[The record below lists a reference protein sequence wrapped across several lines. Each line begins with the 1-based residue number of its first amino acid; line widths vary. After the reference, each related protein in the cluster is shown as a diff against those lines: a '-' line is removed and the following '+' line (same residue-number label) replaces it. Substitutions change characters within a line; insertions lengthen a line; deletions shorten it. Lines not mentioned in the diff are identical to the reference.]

1 VIDPRI
7 IPCLLLADGRLVKT
21 RRFREPS
28 YVGDPIN
35 TINIFSALG
44 ADEILLLDIGATR
57 QGHGPDPGY
66 LAKLA
71 EESSVPVGYG
81 GGIRTLEE
89 VREVLAAGVEKVV
102 LGTIAGEDP
111 GFIERAASLA
121 GSQAVVVSIDVASDA
136 GGHPRVWLRNGTHM
150 LDREP
155 AEYASDVE
163 HRGAGEILVY
173 SIERDGMMAGYDM
186 GLTRSIAGA
195 VGIPVIACGGAGRRE
210 DLREVTVGAGAT
222 AAAAGS
228 IFVFQGANR
237 SVLVNYF
244 TRPQR
249 ASFFA

>member
-7 IPCLLLADGRLVKT
+7 IPCLLLAHGRLVKT
-21 RRFREPS
+21 VRFGMPS

-44 ADEILLLDIGATR
+44 ADEILLLDILATR
-57 QGHGPDPGY
+57 KDHGPEPAY

-71 EESSVPVGYG
+71 GETSVPLGYG
-81 GGIRTLEE
+81 GGIRTLEQ
-89 VREVLAAGVEKVV
+89 VRTVLAAGVEKVV

-111 GFIERAASLA
+111 DFIERAATLA
-121 GSQAVVVSIDVASDA
+121 GSQAVVVSIDVARD
-136 GGHPRVWLRNGTHM
+136 GQGRPRVWLRNGTQM
-150 LDREP
+150 LDRDP
-155 AEYASDVE
+155 AEYARDVE
-163 HRGAGEILVY
+163 RRGAGEILAS
-173 SIERDGMMAGYDM
+173 SIERDGTMAGYDLE
-186 GLTRSIAGA
+186 LTRSIVQA

-210 DLREVTVGAGAT
+210 DLREVTVAGGAT

-228 IFVFQGANR
+228 IFVFQGRNR

-249 ASFFA
+249 ASFFV

>member
-1 VIDPRI
+1 MIDPRI
-7 IPCLLLADGRLVKT
+7 IPCLLMADGRLVKT
-21 RRFREPS
+21 VRFRAPS

-44 ADEILLLDIGATR
+44 ADEILLLDILATR
-57 QGHGPDPGY
+57 EGHGPDPAY

-71 EESSVPVGYG
+71 EETSVPLGYG
-81 GGIRTLEE
+81 GGIRTLEQ
-89 VREVLAAGVEKVV
+89 VRAVLAAGVEKVV
-102 LGTIAGEDP
+102 LSTIAGEDP
-111 GFIERAASLA
+111 DFIDRAAALA

-136 GGHPRVWLRNGTHM
+136 QGHPRVWLRNGTRM
-150 LDREP
+150 LDRDP
-155 AEYASDVE
+155 SEYASEVE
-163 HRGAGEILVY
+163 RRGAGEILAY
-173 SIERDGMMAGYDM
+173 SIERDGMMAGYDLE
-186 GLTRSIAGA
+186 LTRRIVDA